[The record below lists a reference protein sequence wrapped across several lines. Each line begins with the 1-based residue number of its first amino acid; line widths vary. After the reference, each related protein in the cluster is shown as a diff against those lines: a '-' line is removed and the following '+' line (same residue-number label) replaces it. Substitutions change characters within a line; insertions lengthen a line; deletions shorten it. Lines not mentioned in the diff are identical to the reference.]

1 MSRDIIKRC
10 NKIFPWFS
18 GLSADLLF
26 FVAIDTLWLTV
37 VKGLSAS
44 QIVSL
49 TTISLVASII
59 LQMPILKIISK
70 IGNTRSVR
78 AGVMMMLAGALLITY
93 GNSYLVI
100 VSGKIIFE
108 ISISFRNM
116 DSAILKN
123 NLSLLHL
130 GDEEFVRIR
139 NQASTVYSVVTA
151 IIAFVAAWIFN
162 YNHYLPM
169 YLCIGACVLCL
180 AMSFFVRDFSENS
193 RRKHINDSKEKLN
206 KNKFVLMAILAFA
219 LYYPLLDSGQCN
231 GKLFIQ
237 QDMMTFYSVSKTAT
251 CLTLVVAI
259 SRVARILSNMVF
271 SPIYVRY
278 KGNVVRGLAW
288 LLMVSV
294 ALLIIGFYLPY
305 GASVKF
311 TVMAIGYVIMLSI
324 RDPFRTYMQNLILN
338 NTEKS
343 NQQAA
348 LIYMEMARKVAAAIF
363 NITASLIMLRAE
375 LLWIMFL
382 TLALSLV
389 EIVICFKLHSMV
401 VK

>member
-162 YNHYLPM
+162 YN
-169 YLCIGACVLCL
+169 
-180 AMSFFVRDFSENS
+180 
-193 RRKHINDSKEKLN
+193 
-206 KNKFVLMAILAFA
+206 
-219 LYYPLLDSGQCN
+219 
-231 GKLFIQ
+231 LF
-237 QDMMTFYSVSKTAT
+237 
-251 CLTLVVAI
+251 
-259 SRVARILSNMVF
+259 SRVEWR
-271 SPIYVRY
+271 
-278 KGNVVRGLAW
+278 
-288 LLMVSV
+288 
-294 ALLIIGFYLPY
+294 
-305 GASVKF
+305 
-311 TVMAIGYVIMLSI
+311 
-324 RDPFRTYMQNLILN
+324 N
-338 NTEKS
+338 NG
-343 NQQAA
+343 
-348 LIYMEMARKVAAAIF
+348 
-363 NITASLIMLRAE
+363 
-375 LLWIMFL
+375 W
-382 TLALSLV
+382 
-389 EIVICFKLHSMV
+389 
-401 VK
+401 